1 MKKSTRI
8 LAMLLALVLALSMA
22 ACSNTSKPAGNDT
35 PAPAQND
42 QPANPD
48 APAVTE
54 APEAAPNTEKSEDT
68 LTVMLAAEPTTLT
81 GLTGIQDQEA
91 CVVEYAT
98 GARLYDFDFANG
110 ETVPSLAKE
119 CETID
124 ETHYRITLRDDA
136 HYEDG
141 TPITAADVE
150 YTIRTSHEFGVES
163 VVHVVP
169 EECKAEDDTH
179 YVIAFDE
186 YVPGWQAGLSETNMT
201 IFSEAAVEAVGGPSG
216 SERTMPVSAG
226 RYTFKEWKAGEYM
239 LLERNENYWDP
250 DYVGYYKF
258 IKVIWASDS
267 ASRTLA
273 VKSGDADIAETISV
287 SECVTLQNDPN
298 AKPIIFPSSTVFNV
312 YFNNSNGPFSD
323 PKLREA
329 VSYLIDSEGINQLVN
344 MGMGEA
350 VQGFIPKQIGE
361 YYKDYFEGGVHT
373 YDPDKAKELL
383 AEAGYADGLTLECIV
398 LKANMAPATVV
409 QEALRS
415 VGITLNVTSL
425 EPANYVP
432 EARKGNYDLTI
443 GNNDNGF
450 LSPDNFKLVNP
461 EQAYDVIGGPKITD
475 EAMIELVK
483 RANSFDHDTAVQ
495 GWHDVIDYLFSNN
508 CLVGLYGKLIC
519 HATNPNIEGL
529 RLVKRG
535 YIDITELHPVG

>member
-1 MKKSTRI
+1 MKKFTRI
-8 LAMLLALVLALSMA
+8 MALLLALVMVFAMT
-22 ACSNTSKPAGNDT
+22 ACGGNNKPEGNTPKDT
-35 PAPAQND
+35 GSGT
-42 QPANPD
+42 D
-48 APAVTE
+48 AK
-54 APEAAPNTEKSEDT
+54 NTVKSEET
-68 LTVMLAAEPTTLT
+68 VTVMLAAEPTTLV

-91 CVVEYAT
+91 CVVQYAT
-98 GARLYDFDFANG
+98 GSRLYDFDYENG
-110 ETVPSLAKE
+110 KTLPSLAKD

-136 HYEDG
+136 KYADG
-141 TPITAADVE
+141 TPVKAADVE
-150 YTIRTSHEFGVES
+150 YTIRVSHENGVES

-201 IFSEAAVEAVGGPSG
+201 IFSEAAVEAVGGPG
-216 SERTMPVSAG
+216 GAERTMPLSAG
-226 RYTFKEWKAGEYM
+226 RYNFKEWKAGEYM

-250 DYVGYYKF
+250 EYVGYYKY

-273 VKSGDADIAETISV
+273 VKSGDADVAETISV
-287 SECVTLQNDPN
+287 SECKTLENDPN
-298 AKPIIFPSSTVFNV
+298 AKPLIFPSSTVFNV
-312 YFNNSNGPFSD
+312 YFNNSSGPFTD

-329 VSYLIDSEGINQLVN
+329 VSYLIDSAGINALVN
-344 MGMGEA
+344 MGMGEP

-361 YYKDYFEGGVHT
+361 YYKDYFEGGIHP
-373 YDPDKAKELL
+373 YDVDKAKELL
-383 AEAGYADGLTLECIV
+383 AAAGYGDGLTLECIV

-475 EAMIELVK
+475 EAMTEIVK
-483 RANSFDHDTAVQ
+483 RANSSDHDTAVQ
-495 GWHDVIDYLFSNN
+495 GWHDAIDYLFSNN
-508 CLVGLYGKLIC
+508 CLVGLYSKLTC
-519 HATNPNIEGL
+519 HAINPSITGL
-529 RLVKRG
+529 SLVKRG
-535 YIDITELHPVG
+535 YINITELHPVN